1 MNSSPTPFFRLKA
14 SDLEHLLITIEKSL
28 EVQTRTQFYL
38 WAQGALQGFVPHE
51 ALWCAWGDVEAM
63 RLKVQMFARGVINPR
78 VESQMTNPTDGVLP
92 RMVDDWLR
100 GGRAPRLLS
109 SEGGEQTGRRQLIGD
124 LKRCGFDHVAAHGVR
139 EVQGDYGSFFVF
151 AGLERLPDQ
160 RTAYLLELLMPHM
173 HLALHRMRQR
183 ETDES
188 STDMAPVTILSKRE
202 IQVLHWVRNGK
213 TNFEISQIL
222 GISPPTVKNH
232 VQKIMRKL
240 NVNNRA
246 QAVGKSAT
254 LRLVTHTDLHDLDSV
269 PAKRQADGNVRN
281 VKQITT

>member
-1 MNSSPTPFFRLKA
+1 MNSQPPFFRLKT

-63 RLKVQMFARGVINPR
+63 RLKVNMFARGVINPR

-92 RMVDDWLR
+92 RLVDDWLR
-100 GGRAPRLLS
+100 SGRAPRLLS

-139 EVQGDYGSFFVF
+139 EVQGEYGSFFVF

-183 ETDES
+183 EADES
-188 STDMAPVTILSKRE
+188 STDMSPVTILSKRE
-202 IQVLHWVRNGK
+202 IQVLHWVRHGK

-254 LRLVTHTDLHDLDSV
+254 LRLVTHTDLQEV
-269 PAKRQADGNVRN
+269 AR
-281 VKQITT
+281 